1 MSAGTYSG
9 SLHNTASGAEG
20 THTTSKYKHIKRV
33 RKSGWSYAGGIWQ
46 KKNILHNAGHL
57 VS

>member
-20 THTTSKYKHIKRV
+20 THTTSKCKHMV
-33 RKSGWSYAGGIWQ
+33 A
-46 KKNILHNAGHL
+46 
-57 VS
+57 